1 MRDRKTT
8 SDDLLVAAM
17 IFLFNF
23 QKKLIEEFPEEAE
36 RQRLELISNIKT
48 RNLTKAGLSWL
59 ILRAARRSD
68 NDEAAEHP
76 DAVFESLIGESIES
90 LATTPLASENQN

>member
-1 MRDRKTT
+1 MKNRKTT
-8 SDDLLVAAM
+8 SDDLLVTAL

-23 QKKLIEEFPEEAE
+23 QKKLLEEFPEEAE
-36 RQRLELISNIKT
+36 RQRLELLSNIKT
-48 RNLTKAGLSWL
+48 RNLTKAWLSWL

-76 DAVFESLIGESIES
+76 DAVFESLVGESIES
-90 LATTPLASENQN
+90 LTTTPLALENQN